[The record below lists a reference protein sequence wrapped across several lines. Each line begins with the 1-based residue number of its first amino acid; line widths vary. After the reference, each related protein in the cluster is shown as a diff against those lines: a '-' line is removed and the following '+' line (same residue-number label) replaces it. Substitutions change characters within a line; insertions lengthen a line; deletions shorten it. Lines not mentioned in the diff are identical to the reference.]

1 MIKKILII
9 GYGDIGK
16 RLVKILDT
24 NTAKIFAISRN
35 DIIDEKIINVNWNWL
50 SNTYFEIN
58 ESNFD
63 SVIIIPKPSELN
75 EQGYKDGFLTA
86 IDNILNSLK
95 AFQIKKV
102 IAISS
107 TRVYGDNQKG
117 LINEQSDQNPTDYR
131 GRLIKEYESKISKS
145 FIKKVTILRFSG
157 LYDKDSKKISYN
169 SLHRDQAAKIIQF
182 FINNNP
188 EKSDID
194 FYNCSEDSEV
204 KTSIKSI
211 SNLKLK
217 SAGFDFK

>member
-50 SNTYFEIN
+50 SNSYFEIN

-86 IDNILNSLK
+86 IDNILNSLR

-107 TRVYGDNQKG
+107 TRVYGNHQKG
-117 LINEQSDQNPTDYR
+117 LINELRKCSNELYKPTFSLRDR
-131 GRLIKEYESKISKS
+131 APVIKATCSCRLEMN
-145 FIKKVTILRFSG
+145 
-157 LYDKDSKKISYN
+157 KD
-169 SLHRDQAAKIIQF
+169 D
-182 FINNNP
+182 
-188 EKSDID
+188 
-194 FYNCSEDSEV
+194 
-204 KTSIKSI
+204 
-211 SNLKLK
+211 
-217 SAGFDFK
+217 

>member
-75 EQGYKDGFLTA
+75 EQGYKDRFL
-86 IDNILNSLK
+86 K
-95 AFQIKKV
+95 P
-102 IAISS
+102 
-107 TRVYGDNQKG
+107 
-117 LINEQSDQNPTDYR
+117 EMDY
-131 GRLIKEYESKISKS
+131 L
-145 FIKKVTILRFSG
+145 V
-157 LYDKDSKKISYN
+157 
-169 SLHRDQAAKIIQF
+169 H
-182 FINNNP
+182 
-188 EKSDID
+188 
-194 FYNCSEDSEV
+194 
-204 KTSIKSI
+204 
-211 SNLKLK
+211 
-217 SAGFDFK
+217 